1 MENNETSVNENNI
14 MENEQID
21 LVKPKKKKKKII
33 ITLIILF
40 VLAALACAYFILF
53 KDKEETSQ
61 VQTSNKYTAYRLSGN
76 SLEDFDLYFVQLENL
91 EKNKVY
97 SPLSIKYALEMLQEG
112 AKGSTK
118 DQITN
123 ITGTYKA
130 QRYENN
136 KNMTLANALFVKDT
150 YKDSIKEK
158 YITALSDNYNASVI
172 YDSFKTP
179 DKINSWVKENTF
191 NLIDNIVDNT
201 TDKDFILANAL
212 AIDMDWVNVLQQEEK
227 TYSINFEHEDFVR
240 EISPLK
246 YRGHSELEFNNNSMK
261 ASSVEIGA
269 VANKYD
275 IVSELGEEKQE
286 LTIPVDDFASMASS
300 RDMLK
305 DFIAAC
311 FESVFGGEE
320 DSLYEKY
327 FLGSYDFYELSKN
340 DLHYLTISDS
350 NVELF
355 SRLGINAEDVD
366 ELWEA
371 MQENDDIDIAMG
383 ESYRSA
389 NEVGSYDD
397 CVSDFKGAV
406 EKTFK
411 KVDFSCDGEDISIE
425 IPHDENDDPDE
436 VAFDNCLLTGFSDS
450 TYDNSEFFTDLAD
463 AFSDNFYEPRY
474 GWNGFNEEQFNDEL
488 DYRLNEIIDNGGVE
502 ESLHESSTDNN
513 VMFGYRIHN
522 DMTDEIF
529 VIFSD
534 DKNSLMSNID
544 RAKGAITNIWDE
556 YYDGEKV
563 LNNLEKDGV
572 YIASDGDYNYMHQ
585 LIVSDDDESVSLG
598 GNEYPIKY
606 IGRESIRF

>member
-1 MENNETSVNENNI
+1 MQNKRTMLSHMTYITEDIEAMKPHYPNIPDAKFQSIIELDPTYKQGSNNAGTYGKWLLNLANKNGG
-14 MENEQID
+14 D
-21 LVKPKKKKKKII
+21 LPNLGHITDVLKRFDTNKK
-33 ITLIILF
+33 
-40 VLAALACAYFILF
+40 
-53 KDKEETSQ
+53 
-61 VQTSNKYTAYRLSGN
+61 
-76 SLEDFDLYFVQLENL
+76 QL
-91 EKNKVY
+91 KNKDIMKFRSV
-97 SPLSIKYALEMLQEG
+97 QEV
-112 AKGSTK
+112 
-118 DQITN
+118 DDYLN
-123 ITGTYKA
+123 D
-130 QRYENN
+130 E
-136 KNMTLANALFVKDT
+136 
-150 YKDSIKEK
+150 
-158 YITALSDNYNASVI
+158 DNYNELSDRQKLRQTQNAVRKTDTTKDAKLVYSDSDFDIYVPKTYEASCKLGRGSNWCTASTQNDYYFDYYTKNGNLYI
-172 YDSFKTP
+172 LISKHDPENQKYQFHFQSDSFM
-179 DKINSWVKENTF
+179 DIDDSSINIVEFMKQYPNVKKFFVKET
-191 NLIDNIVDNT
+191 
-201 TDKDFILANAL
+201 K
-212 AIDMDWVNVLQQEEK
+212 
-227 TYSINFEHEDFVR
+227 
-240 EISPLK
+240 
-246 YRGHSELEFNNNSMK
+246 EL
-261 ASSVEIGA
+261 
-269 VANKYD
+269 
-275 IVSELGEEKQE
+275 VSELGEEKQE

>member
-1 MENNETSVNENNI
+1 MLSHMTYITEDIEAMKPHYPNIPDAKFQSIIELDPTYKQGSNNAGTYGKWLLNLANKNGG
-14 MENEQID
+14 D
-21 LVKPKKKKKKII
+21 LPNLGHITDVLKRFDTNKK
-33 ITLIILF
+33 
-40 VLAALACAYFILF
+40 
-53 KDKEETSQ
+53 
-61 VQTSNKYTAYRLSGN
+61 
-76 SLEDFDLYFVQLENL
+76 QL
-91 EKNKVY
+91 KNKDIMKFRSV
-97 SPLSIKYALEMLQEG
+97 QEV
-112 AKGSTK
+112 
-118 DQITN
+118 DDYLN
-123 ITGTYKA
+123 D
-130 QRYENN
+130 E
-136 KNMTLANALFVKDT
+136 
-150 YKDSIKEK
+150 
-158 YITALSDNYNASVI
+158 DNYNELSDRQKLRQTQNAVRKTDTTKDAKLVYSDSDFDIYVPKTYEASCKLGRGSNWCTASTQNDYYFDYYTKNGNLYI
-172 YDSFKTP
+172 LISKHDPENQKYQFHFQSDSFM
-179 DKINSWVKENTF
+179 DIDDSSINIVEFMKQYPNVKKFFVKET
-191 NLIDNIVDNT
+191 
-201 TDKDFILANAL
+201 K
-212 AIDMDWVNVLQQEEK
+212 
-227 TYSINFEHEDFVR
+227 
-240 EISPLK
+240 
-246 YRGHSELEFNNNSMK
+246 EL
-261 ASSVEIGA
+261 
-269 VANKYD
+269 
-275 IVSELGEEKQE
+275 VSELGEEKQE